1 MKLFNLPVI
10 LRVISTIL
18 LIEVVSFFACIP
30 IALFYKEDALP
41 FIYSCLVIFL
51 PAAILYLIFHK
62 SDLSNASTRDTY
74 LSVTLSW
81 LLVSLA
87 GSLPYIFSGTC
98 SFINS
103 CFESTSGFSTTG
115 ASALADVEVL
125 PHSILFW
132 RSLTQW
138 IGGLGII
145 VMVVLIF
152 PSLKVTGYRLFTLE
166 SSLMEKI
173 SPRASSIAFRLLMIY
188 LTLSISEIILLTAG
202 DMNLFDA
209 VCHSFAT
216 VATGGFSTKNTSLV
230 NFSSYSQYVIMIFMF
245 LAGTSSVVYYYAVKM
260 NFKKI
265 KQNDELWFYIAVV
278 LIAGTLSSVI
288 LITKGFKLPEPAF
301 REGFFQTI
309 SIITCT
315 GFTSADYLL
324 WPQAGIMLIFLL
336 MLSGGCTGSTSGGIK
351 MARHLIALKS
361 FKNVFIK
368 LTHPSS
374 VTMVRFNGKAIT
386 ENTIGSILSFI
397 MLYLFIFFAATL
409 LLTITGNDIPTSASA
424 TATCLAGIGPGIGT
438 VGPMSNYFHLNGI
451 SKLIL
456 CFVMILGRL
465 EILTVF
471 VVFSKSFWKK

>member
-18 LIEVVSFFACIP
+18 LIEVVSFISCIP
-30 IALFYKEDALP
+30 VALFYREDAIP
-41 FIYSCLVIFL
+41 FVYSCLVVFL
-51 PAAILYLIFHK
+51 PAVILYLIYHK
-62 SDLSNASTRDTY
+62 SDLSNANTRDIY

-81 LLVSLA
+81 LLVSLS
-87 GSLPYIFSGTC
+87 GSLPYVFSGTC

-103 CFESTSGFSTTG
+103 CFESTSGFTTTG
-115 ASALADVEVL
+115 ASVLADVEVL

-132 RSLTQW
+132 RSLTHW

-152 PSLKVTGYRLFTLE
+152 PSLKGTGYRLFTLE
-166 SSLMEKI
+166 SSLKEKI
-173 SPRASSIAFRLLMIY
+173 SPRTSSIAFRLLMIY
-188 LTLSISEIILLTAG
+188 LTLNISEIILLTAG

-209 VCHSFAT
+209 VCHTFAT
-216 VATGGFSTKNTSLV
+216 VATGGFSTKNTGLA
-230 NFSSYSQYVIMIFMF
+230 NFSAYSQYVVMIFMF
-245 LAGTSSVVYYYAVKM
+245 LAGTSSVVFYYAVKM

-278 LIAGTLSSVI
+278 IIAGTLASVI
-288 LITKGFKLPEPAF
+288 LMTKGSKLPEPAF
-301 REGFFQTI
+301 REGFFQTV

-315 GFTSADYLL
+315 GFASADYLL

-336 MLSGGCTGSTSGGIK
+336 MFAGGCTGSTSGGIK

-361 FKNVFIK
+361 FKNIFK

-374 VTMVRFNGKAIT
+374 VTMIRFNGKAIT
-386 ENTIGSILSFI
+386 ESTIGSILSFI
-397 MLYLFIFFAATL
+397 MLYLFIFFTGTL
-409 LLTITGNDIPTSASA
+409 LLTITGNDIPTSAGA
-424 TATCLAGIGPGIGT
+424 TATCLANIGPGIGT
-438 VGPMSNYFHLNGI
+438 VGPMSNYFHLDSI

-471 VVFSKSFWKK
+471 VIFSKSFWKK